1 MRIDSRYCI
10 SMDREKIMSFKQRR
24 MPPVAYPATTDLPT
38 IFVPAPPKRARRG
51 LRVVG
56 VLLVLL
62 VSAVL
67 GLGLA
72 LGVYVQQADLI
83 LPGVQVLGVHLGTQ
97 SRAEAAN
104 TLQRHWQEK
113 VIMLTTA
120 ESTWLASP
128 QELGI
133 SLNVEATVQRAYE
146 HGRSIE
152 SLGEAVL
159 SGQTAVYPVWQMD
172 TTVAENYLRQV
183 APQFETAAVNAGVQI
198 SNGRAQAVA
207 PQTGQHLNVE
217 ATMAWL
223 VQHGA
228 EAVVDGRLPLV
239 VETVEPA
246 VFDVTGAVAQA
257 NELLTLTLNVH
268 GYDPVRDEA
277 MEWPITPDVWGD
289 WVVVNPLEPGQ
300 IEDFSWTLDES
311 KVAASLAANISLADG
326 RFLDAS
332 ETVTAVTQALLS
344 GNSAVN
350 VRIFHPE
357 RRHIVQAGETL
368 ASIGWN
374 YGAPYPWI
382 QQANPGL
389 GDALSVGQ
397 SLVVPSPDEFLP
409 LPVVE
414 NKRIVISLS
423 EQKVWVYENGGLKW
437 EWLVST
443 GISSSPT
450 SPGIFQIQSHETNAY
465 AGNWDLWMPSFM
477 GIYRP
482 VPTSDFMNGFHGF
495 PTRNGHE
502 LLWTGDLGHEVT
514 YGCVLLSS
522 ENADLLFNWAEEG
535 VVVEIQA

>member
-1 MRIDSRYCI
+1 
-10 SMDREKIMSFKQRR
+10 MSFKQTR
-24 MPPVAYPATTDLPT
+24 MPPVAYPATADLPT
-38 IFVPAPPKRARRG
+38 IFVPAPPKPPRRG
-51 LRVVG
+51 WRVVG

-72 LGVYVQQADLI
+72 LGAYVYQADLI
-83 LPGVQVLGVHLGTQ
+83 MPGVQVLGVHLGTQ

-113 VIMLTTA
+113 VILLTTA
-120 ESTWLASP
+120 ESMWMASP

-133 SLNVEATVQRAYE
+133 SLNVEATVGRAYE
-146 HGRSIE
+146 QGRSVE
-152 SLGEAVL
+152 SLVDAVRR
-159 SGQTAVYPVWQMD
+159 GQTAVYPVWQMD

-198 SNGRAQAVA
+198 SNGQAQAVA
-207 PQTGQHLNVE
+207 PQTGQVLNVE

-239 VETVEPA
+239 VEQVEPA

-257 NELLTLTLNVH
+257 NQLLTLTLNVH

-277 MEWPITPDVWGD
+277 MEWSITPDVWGD
-289 WVVVNPLEPGQ
+289 WVIINPLQPGQ
-300 IEDFSWTLDES
+300 IEHFSWALDES
-311 KVAASLAANISLADG
+311 KVAATLAANMALADG

-332 ETVTAVTQALLS
+332 ETVTAVTQAILTR
-344 GNSAVN
+344 NSAVN
-350 VRIFHPE
+350 VRISHPE
-357 RRHIVQAGETL
+357 RNHIVQAGETL
-368 ASIGWN
+368 ASIGRS
-374 YGAPYPWI
+374 YGVPYPWI

-397 SLVVPSPDEFLP
+397 SLLVPSPDDFLP

-443 GISSSPT
+443 GIASSPT